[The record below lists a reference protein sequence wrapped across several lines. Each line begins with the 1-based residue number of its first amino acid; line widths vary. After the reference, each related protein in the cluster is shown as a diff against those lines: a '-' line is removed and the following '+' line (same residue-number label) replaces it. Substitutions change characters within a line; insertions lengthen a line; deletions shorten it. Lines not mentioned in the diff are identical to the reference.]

1 VTEALELLR
10 RMAVEGRQFLHELLL
25 WVESFARNPYGTWA
39 LFLLA
44 FAESSF
50 FPIPPDVLLIALCIA
65 EPERSLWYALVC
77 SVGSVLGG
85 MAGYGIG
92 RYGGRPL
99 LLKIFSHERID
110 TVAAYFDR
118 WNAWAVGIAGLTPI
132 PYKVFTISGGAFVI
146 DFRIFT
152 LASAVSRSLRFF
164 VIATLMWIYGAP
176 IRAFI
181 EEYLGWLFLA
191 FIALLLGGFW
201 IAGHGVHR
209 SRKARRA
216 REAREANAVG
226 TRATE
231 VEPSETAVSEAPEEG

>member
-1 VTEALELLR
+1 VSALLELLQ
-10 RMAVEGRQFLHELLL
+10 RMAFAGREFLHEMLL
-25 WVESFARNPYGTWA
+25 WVEGLARTPYGTWA
-39 LFLLA
+39 LFAVA

-50 FPIPPDVLLIALCIA
+50 FPIPPDVLLIALCITD
-65 EPERSLWYALVC
+65 PERSLWYALVC

-146 DFRIFT
+146 DFRIFVF
-152 LASAVSRSLRFF
+152 ASAVSRSLRFF
-164 VIATLMWIYGAP
+164 VIAILMWVYGAP

-181 EEYLGWLFLA
+181 EEYLGWLFLI

-201 IAGHGVHR
+201 LASHGVRR
-209 SRKARRA
+209 SRRAHRA
-216 REAREANAVG
+216 RMAEAAQKA
-226 TRATE
+226 A
-231 VEPSETAVSEAPEEG
+231 EPSEEG